1 MHLLPPYIYQSST
14 KGEVAD
20 LEYYNTLDCIQ
31 CGACTYNCPAKLPLM
46 QGILVAKQRVMDAR
60 KKK

>member
-1 MHLLPPYIYQSST
+1 M
-14 KGEVAD
+14 AD

-31 CGACTYNCPAKLPLM
+31 CGACTYVCPAKLPLM